1 MIKQPEL
8 DNFAD
13 DNNIS
18 SAEVSF
24 EKLLKTLE
32 RDSQTNADKFQA
44 VIVKRNS
51 DMSNSIYFQY

>member
-18 SAEVSF
+18 SAEVSV

-32 RDSQTNADKFQA
+32 RDSQTNAVKFQA